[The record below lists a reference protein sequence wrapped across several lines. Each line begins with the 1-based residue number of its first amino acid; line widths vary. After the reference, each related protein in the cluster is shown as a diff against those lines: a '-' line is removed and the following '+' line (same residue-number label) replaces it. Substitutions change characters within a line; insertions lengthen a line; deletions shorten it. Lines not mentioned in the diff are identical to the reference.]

1 MVPSRSSTHRE
12 TARKKGEGKA
22 RRAAMAD
29 TLGISGRPR
38 SAGFAGLRQSAEELL
53 PLIEAEADGAESQSH
68 QSDRVVAAL
77 RQSGI
82 YAMLLPRALGG
93 GELPFV
99 EAMEIIAR
107 LSWADASAGWCSMV
121 AGVMSASLGAFVPE
135 QGARAVYGNG
145 PDVTVAGNG
154 VPRGYAR
161 RVPGGYMIR
170 GHWAYGSGIH
180 HAEWVHSGC
189 FVMDGDKPAL
199 NAEGAPEIVLTHHPK
214 ASIAL
219 KGNWDVLGLRAT
231 GSFDY
236 TLKEPELFVPEHMT
250 YSFDG
255 AKVQRG
261 GAQYQVGLVGLTS
274 WGHTSWALGVG
285 RRALDELARI
295 AHERADVFGKLTESP
310 AFKKS
315 FADAEAKFRAA
326 SALVYQSWGDLS
338 GTIAQGGAPSV
349 EQIALIRLAM
359 RHLHDALSEVTTFA
373 HRTARGISLRAGK
386 LQRCYRDAH
395 AGTQHLLLA
404 DEIMMECGRVLM
416 GATGPGAYWTMFGV
430 KG

>member
-1 MVPSRSSTHRE
+1 
-12 TARKKGEGKA
+12 
-22 RRAAMAD
+22 MAD
-29 TLGISGRPR
+29 TLSASVRAR
-38 SAGFAGLRQSAEELL
+38 SATFLAHRRAIEELL
-53 PLIEAEADGAESQSH
+53 PLIEAEAEAAERQSH
-68 QSDRVVAAL
+68 QSDRVVGAL
-77 RQSGI
+77 RKSGI
-82 YAMLLPRALGG
+82 YAMLLPKELGG
-93 GELPFV
+93 GELSFT

-107 LSWADASAGWCSMV
+107 LSWADASAGWCAMV

-135 QGARAVYGNG
+135 RGARDVYGKG
-145 PDVTVAGNG
+145 PDVTIAGNG

-161 RVPGGYMIR
+161 RVPGGFVIR

-189 FVMDGDKPAL
+189 FVMDGEKMVMLP
-199 NAEGAPEIVLTHHPK
+199 NGTPEIVLMHHPK
-214 ASIAL
+214 ASVDL

-250 YSFDG
+250 YPFDG
-255 AKVQRG
+255 PKLQRG
-261 GAQYQVGLVGLTS
+261 GPQYSVGLVGLTS

-285 RRALDELARI
+285 RRALDELAI
-295 AHERADVFGKLTESP
+295 LARARGDVFGKLSES
-310 AFKKS
+310 ATFKKS

-326 SALVYQSWGDLS
+326 SAFVRESWAALCNA
-338 GTIAQGGAPSV
+338 IEQGEPATV

-373 HRTARGISLRAGK
+373 HRSVRGASLRASK

-404 DEIMMECGRVLM
+404 DEIAMECGRVLM
-416 GATGPGAYWTMFGV
+416 GATEPGAYWTMFGV

>member
-1 MVPSRSSTHRE
+1 MAETLARQERS
-12 TARKKGEGKA
+12 
-22 RRAAMAD
+22 
-29 TLGISGRPR
+29 R
-38 SAGFAGLRQSAEELL
+38 SAGYAELRRVAEELL
-53 PLIEAEADGAESQSH
+53 PLIEAEADAAEAQSH

-77 RQSGI
+77 RRAGLYS
-82 YAMLLPRALGG
+82 MLLPRALCG
-93 GELPFV
+93 GELPFA

-121 AGVMSASLGAFVPE
+121 AGVMSASLGAFVADE
-135 QGARAVYGNG
+135 GARIVYGNG

-161 RVPGGYMIR
+161 GVPGGYMIR

-189 FVMDGDKPAL
+189 FVMEGDKPLHKAD
-199 NAEGAPEIVLTHHPK
+199 GAPEIILAHHPK
-214 ASIAL
+214 SSIVL
-219 KGNWDVLGLRAT
+219 KDNWDVLGLRAT

-236 TLKEPELFVPEHMT
+236 TLKEPELFVPQALC

-255 AKVQRG
+255 ATVQRG
-261 GAQYQVGLVGLTS
+261 GPQYRIGLVGLTS

-285 RRALDELARI
+285 RRALDELARL
-295 AHERADVFGKLTESP
+295 ARERADVFGKLTDSP
-310 AFKKS
+310 SFRKS
-315 FADAEAKFRAA
+315 FADAEAKFRSA
-326 SALVYQSWGDLS
+326 SAFVRESWGDLS
-338 GTIAQGGAPSV
+338 DAIVRGDTPSV
-349 EQIALIRLAM
+349 EQLALIRLAM
-359 RHLHDALSEVTTFA
+359 RHIHDALSDVTTFA
-373 HRTARGISLRAGK
+373 HRTARGASLRAGT

-404 DEIMMECGRVLM
+404 DEIAMECGRVLM
-416 GATGPGAYWTMFGV
+416 GATGPGAFWTMFGV

>member
-1 MVPSRSSTHRE
+1 MVGTVSSN
-12 TARKKGEGKA
+12 
-22 RRAAMAD
+22 
-29 TLGISGRPR
+29 IRPR
-38 SAGFAGLRQSAEELL
+38 SAAFADYWRSVEEVL
-53 PLIEAEADGAESQSH
+53 PLIEAEADAAERQSH

-77 RQSGI
+77 RQSGV
-82 YAMLLPRALGG
+82 YAMLLPKALGG
-93 GELPFV
+93 GELPFI

-107 LSWADASAGWCSMV
+107 LTWADASAGWCSMV

-135 QGARAVYGNG
+135 QGARAVYANG

-154 VPRGYAR
+154 VPRGHAR
-161 RVPGGYMIR
+161 RVDGGYMIR

-180 HAEWVHSGC
+180 HAEWIHSGC
-189 FVMDGDKPAL
+189 FVMNGDKPAT
-199 NAEGAPEIVLTHHPK
+199 NAEGAPEIILAHHPK
-214 ASIAL
+214 STIVL
-219 KGNWDVLGLRAT
+219 KNNWDVLGLRGT

-236 TLKEPELFVPEHMT
+236 TLKEPELFVPENLC
-250 YSFDG
+250 YSFER
-255 AKVQRG
+255 ATAQRG
-261 GAQYQVGLVGLTS
+261 GAQYGIGLVGLTS

-295 AHERADVFGKLTESP
+295 AKDRADVFGKLCDSP
-310 AFKKS
+310 TFKKS

-326 SALVYQSWGDLS
+326 TALVYESWGSLTD
-338 GTIAQGGAPSV
+338 TIAQGRTASV

-359 RHLHDALSEVTTFA
+359 RNIHDALSDVTTFA
-373 HRTARGISLRAGK
+373 HRTSRGISLRSGK

-404 DEIMMECGRVLM
+404 DEIVMECGRVLM
-416 GATGPGAYWTMFGV
+416 GAVGPNAFWTMFGV